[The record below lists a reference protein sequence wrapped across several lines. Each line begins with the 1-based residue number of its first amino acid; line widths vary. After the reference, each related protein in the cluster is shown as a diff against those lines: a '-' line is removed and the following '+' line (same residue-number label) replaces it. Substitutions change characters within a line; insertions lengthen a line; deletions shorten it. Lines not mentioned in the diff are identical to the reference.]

1 MINKDSLLDAYM
13 TLSGSPTLHIAML
26 IALLVVI
33 DTPNDIDESLAGSR
47 ELKEKLEDVYRYT
60 LGCHLVSFLSLSI
73 TSFGYA

>member
-33 DTPNDIDESLAGSR
+33 DSPNDIDESQAGS
-47 ELKEKLEDVYRYT
+47 
-60 LGCHLVSFLSLSI
+60 
-73 TSFGYA
+73 